1 MGNFRA
7 PSLHSSYKGQKAF
20 QICGS
25 EVPSLASE
33 TQRHIPYVFDK
44 PQGNAED
51 KRAVIANIMTPMS
64 DSVTFK
70 KMLKKQVGPVQGWG
84 RLQIKKSRPT
94 TCM

>member
-1 MGNFRA
+1 LWVPCIRKFPRA
-7 PSLHSSYKGQKAF
+7 FL

-51 KRAVIANIMTPMS
+51 KRAAIANITTPMS
-64 DSVTFK
+64 DSVTFI
-70 KMLKKQVGPVQGWG
+70 KMLKKQVGPVQGWD
-84 RLQIKKSRPT
+84 RLQKKENRPEK
-94 TCM
+94 CI